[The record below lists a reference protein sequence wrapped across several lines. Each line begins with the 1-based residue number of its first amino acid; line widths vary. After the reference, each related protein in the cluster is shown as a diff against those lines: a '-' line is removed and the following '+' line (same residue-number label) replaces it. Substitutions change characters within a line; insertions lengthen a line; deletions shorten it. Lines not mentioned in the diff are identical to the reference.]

1 MYSLRNP
8 RGMCRFAAAM
18 MAFEKR
24 LYALEHAGMNCV
36 TWSISAANVSQLAL
50 VKFQRGFGTDS
61 VNGEYEDHIVTGP
74 VDVEILENRPK

>member
-1 MYSLRNP
+1 MDSLRNP

-36 TWSISAANVSQLAL
+36 TWSMSVVNVSQLAL
-50 VKFQRGFGTDS
+50 VALELILLM
-61 VNGEYEDHIVTGP
+61 EYEDYIVKGP

>member
-1 MYSLRNP
+1 
-8 RGMCRFAAAM
+8 M

-36 TWSISAANVSQLAL
+36 TWSMSVANVSQLAL

-61 VNGEYEDHIVTGP
+61 VNGIREPYCNRTG
-74 VDVEILENRPK
+74 RC